1 MSSDAQRVE
10 RTYRRIGRRW
20 VYNALLFSSFQG
32 WEPIIRRRAVAR
44 LELRSG
50 DAVLD
55 VGCGRGANFGYLVR
69 AVGPDGRIVGIDL
82 SETML
87 EGAERMVQR
96 KGWKNIE
103 LVEIDA
109 AKMTFEKEFD
119 SALETLAL
127 TVIPDWRGALERMV
141 AATRP
146 GGRVVTFDGRYG
158 TGLRSVW
165 NPYYRM
171 LSRIVA
177 ADLNRDIPAE
187 CRTLLTD
194 VRDEA
199 IFVSNAYIVSGKV
212 PS

>member
-1 MSSDAQRVE
+1 VSQDAQRVE
-10 RTYRRIGRRW
+10 TTYRRIGRRW
-20 VYNALLFSSFQG
+20 VYNALLFASFQG

-44 LELRSG
+44 LELEPG
-50 DAVLD
+50 DSVLD
-55 VGCGRGANFGYLVR
+55 VSCGHCGNFGYLVR
-69 AVGPDGRIVGIDL
+69 AVGPDGRIVGVDF
-82 SETML
+82 SATML
-87 EGAERMVQR
+87 EGVERVIQR
-96 KGWKNIE
+96 EAWKNIE
-103 LVEIDA
+103 LVKLDA

-119 SALETLAL
+119 GALETLAL

-141 AATRP
+141 AATRA

-177 ADLNRDIPAE
+177 ADLTRDIPAE

-199 IFVSNAYIVSGKV
+199 IFVSNAYIVSGNV
-212 PS
+212 SS